1 MEKFVVVAKEL
12 AEMHFSARQNLPS
25 EPGQK
30 QRTSFEINISLRFS
44 IRDRRRSPVER
55 P

>member
-30 QRTSFEINISLRFS
+30 QRTSFGINISLRFA
-44 IRDRRRSPVER
+44 IVHRRFSPVDR